1 MKNSF
6 ISQAANCNNPKWN
19 YIISRSAPLYKRPQ
33 DIRSEFERD
42 YDRVIHT
49 NAYRRL
55 KHKTQVFFSPQNDYL
70 H

>member
-6 ISQAANCNNPKWN
+6 VSQAANCNNPKLN
-19 YIISRSAPLYKRPQ
+19 SIISRSAPLYKRPL

-49 NAYRRL
+49 NL
-55 KHKTQVFFSPQNDYL
+55 S
-70 H
+70 